1 MKNFWQKLKK
11 PILALAP
18 MAGITDSAF
27 RLICRRYGTD
37 VVYSEMA
44 SASALYYKPKKT
56 LELLKF
62 NRKERPYVVQ
72 LFGKNP
78 EHFAKAAR
86 ILDSIP
92 LEKGELERDFHPKLK
107 QKSPLIP
114 LFQRGKIYRPDGLD
128 INFGC
133 PAKKVFNHGS
143 GCALMLDIKLT
154 REIIEAV
161 LRNTSLPV
169 SIKIRAGVKKQTAL
183 NFIKK
188 LKDLPFQAIMLHGR
202 TYEGGFGGPVD
213 FALAQKIKQSVPEK
227 IVLLNGGITDP
238 KQAREILDQYP
249 LIDGLG
255 IGRGVLGRP
264 WLFEEIK
271 NLLQNPSLLIKERC
285 REATE
290 RYNFEKN
297 HPVKS
302 PRSEVVRPLADEFN
316 RVKKVIMEHAK
327 LIYKNKPRTGA
338 LEIRKHLAWYVRGF
352 PGASEMRKKLVRTES
367 LEEIKR
373 ILK

>member
-86 ILDSIP
+86 ILDSLP

-227 IVLLNGGITDP
+227 IVLLNGDITDP

>member
-1 MKNFWQKLKK
+1 
-11 PILALAP
+11 
-18 MAGITDSAF
+18 
-27 RLICRRYGTD
+27 
-37 VVYSEMA
+37 
-44 SASALYYKPKKT
+44 
-56 LELLKF
+56 
-62 NRKERPYVVQ
+62 
-72 LFGKNP
+72 
-78 EHFAKAAR
+78 
-86 ILDSIP
+86 
-92 LEKGELERDFHPKLK
+92 
-107 QKSPLIP
+107 
-114 LFQRGKIYRPDGLD
+114 
-128 INFGC
+128 
-133 PAKKVFNHGS
+133 
-143 GCALMLDIKLT
+143 
-154 REIIEAV
+154 
-161 LRNTSLPV
+161 
-169 SIKIRAGVKKQTAL
+169 
-183 NFIKK
+183 
-188 LKDLPFQAIMLHGR
+188 
-202 TYEGGFGGPVD
+202 
-213 FALAQKIKQSVPEK
+213 
-227 IVLLNGGITDP
+227 VLLNGGITDP

>member
-86 ILDSIP
+86 ILDSLP

>member
-1 MKNFWQKLKK
+1 
-11 PILALAP
+11 

-86 ILDSIP
+86 ILDSLP

>member
-27 RLICRRYGTD
+27 RLICRRYGAD

-86 ILDSIP
+86 ILDSLP